1 MIHLKKLLNV
11 KNTKK
16 REWKR
21 SMTNKKKKIKT
32 LTILF
37 FIMGLVL
44 YLSGLLLLFIASI
57 YFNLNF
63 LKIIGASLFLIGFI
77 MFMVAIIILYK
88 DNEIKENN
96 LNLIIEGKADVL
108 TIIFMTYI
116 MIFMLVLCLIFDEI
130 IGALLFGIT
139 IIIQSALNT
148 ILIKYY
154 SKRR

>member
-1 MIHLKKLLNV
+1 
-11 KNTKK
+11 
-16 REWKR
+16 
-21 SMTNKKKKIKT
+21 MTNKKKKIKT

-63 LKIIGASLFLIGFI
+63 LKIIGAALFLIGFI

-139 IIIQSALNT
+139 IIIQSVLNT